1 MFFNKPWVQTIFGGG
16 ATLAFKIKWGWWRF
30 REGVKNVMP
39 GWCKK
44 SRNHHLFKLVNLVGL
59 SIQLKIMG
67 HKCKKQPKVEGLGK
81 V

>member
-44 SRNHHLFKLVNLVGL
+44 KQESPLVQTSEFSCFKP
-59 SIQLKIMG
+59 ST
-67 HKCKKQPKVEGLGK
+67 
-81 V
+81 